1 MSKRTIDSFYKTV
14 SPPSKKIKAD
24 EELIPTTFTTHP
36 SYPHPIADLPPSIAN
51 ALANINNASTSSK
64 IINNQPHLDL
74 VYFHPLI
81 PQAAARDLFQFLRR
95 ELPFYRVQYN
105 IRRGGINT
113 QINTPRF
120 TTVFGLDATSQFVTP
135 LDASSSSSGPL
146 VKAEPDGDPPGNS
159 SSSTTTT
166 TNNSIILDTKTQT
179 PIPASKYQYT
189 PRPIPPCLE
198 TLRHAVERCTA
209 DGSTYNF
216 CLVNYYA
223 SGDDSISYHSD
234 DERFLGA
241 NPAIASIS
249 LGAQRDFLMKHKPSD
264 PGAPGAPGL
273 GSGTRTGINQP
284 VKFALAGGDMV
295 VMRGETQANWLHSV
309 PKRRGGEAQR
319 GRINIT
325 FRRAVVPG
333 GTNNYYTY
341 NVGAGG
347 VYRWDEGMGRMC
359 LVGKE
364 EKGLSE

>member
-1 MSKRTIDSFYKTV
+1 MSKRTIESFYKTV
-14 SPPSKKIKAD
+14 SPPNKKIKAD

-51 ALANINNASTSSK
+51 ALANINTESTSPT
-64 IINNQPHLDL
+64 IINNQPHLNL
-74 VYFHPLI
+74 LYFHPLI

-120 TTVFGLDATSQFVTP
+120 TTVFGLDATSQFITP
-135 LDASSSSSGPL
+135 LEKSSSSSAPT
-146 VKAEPDGDPPGNS
+146 VKAEDDDEPADNIS
-159 SSSTTTT
+159 
-166 TNNSIILDTKTQT
+166 NNSIIVDTKTQT

-189 PRPIPPCLE
+189 PRPIPACLE
-198 TLRHAVERCTA
+198 TLRHAVERSIG

-223 SGDDSISYHSD
+223 TGDDSISYHSD

-241 NPAIASIS
+241 NPSIASIS

-264 PGAPGAPGL
+264 APGV
-273 GSGTRTGINQP
+273 GSNP
-284 VKFALAGGDMV
+284 PMKFALAGGDMV
-295 VMRGETQANWLHSV
+295 VMRGETQANWLHSI
-309 PKRRGGEAQR
+309 PKRKGGEAHK

-325 FRRAVVPG
+325 FRKAVVPG
-333 GTNNYYTY
+333 GTNNYYNY
-341 NVGAGG
+341 NVGSGG
-347 VYRWDEGMGRMC
+347 VYRWDEGLGKMC
-359 LVGKE
+359 PVVKE
-364 EKGLSE
+364 EKS